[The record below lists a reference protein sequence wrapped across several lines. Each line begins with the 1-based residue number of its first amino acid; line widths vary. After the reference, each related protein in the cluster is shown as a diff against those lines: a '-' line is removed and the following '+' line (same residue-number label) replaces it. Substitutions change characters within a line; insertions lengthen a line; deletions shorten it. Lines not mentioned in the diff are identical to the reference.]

1 MGFKL
6 IAVDMDGTLLNSE
19 GKISEK
25 TVDAIRNLS
34 KTDVIFT
41 ISTGRPIHGVQKYNT
56 QLHLMGPIITYNGA
70 MIVNAETQEI
80 LFEEG
85 LSREDAETIWK
96 LGEQAGVTMCIWSN
110 NQLYGNR
117 LDKRIH
123 DYKKL
128 SGVEPLLADKEQ
140 LLNQG
145 ITKILWYDEVDRI
158 RRFCRE
164 LSPELFSQVT
174 FCTSKPVFLEFFSSK
189 VSKAVAMKKIGELYN
204 IQREEMIAIGDGLND
219 LSMIEYAGLGVAMEN
234 AEKAVKDTAQYITA
248 SNDEDGVAKVIETFV
263 IKRNCL

>member
-1 MGFKL
+1 MSYRL
-6 IAVDMDGTLLNSE
+6 MAVDMDGTLLNSE
-19 GKISEK
+19 GIITEK

-34 KTDVIFT
+34 NTDVIFT
-41 ISTGRPIHGVQKYNT
+41 ISTGRPIHGVKKYND
-56 QLHLMGPIITYNGA
+56 QLHITGPVITYNGA
-70 MIVNAETQEI
+70 MIVNAETQEV

-85 LSREDAETIWK
+85 LSREDAEKIWE
-96 LGEQAGVTMCIWSN
+96 LGERADVTMCIWSN

-117 LDKRIH
+117 LDNRIH

-128 SGVEPLLADKEQ
+128 SGVEPLLADKEH

-145 ITKILWYDEVDRI
+145 ITKILWYDEADRI
-158 RRFCRE
+158 QQFCRE

-189 VSKAVAMKKIGELYN
+189 VSKAVAMEKIGELYN
-204 IQREEMIAIGDGLND
+204 IRREEMIAIGDGLND

-234 AEKAVKDTAQYITA
+234 AEQAVKDIAQYITA
-248 SNDEDGVAKVIETFV
+248 SNDEDGVAQVIETF
-263 IKRNCL
+263 CHQ